1 MSKSTRYFLTG
12 AAVVVLLGLGTGL
25 VAYYN
30 GGLPGSRQT
39 SDADLAY
46 LPANA
51 VAVGYA
57 DVRTIMS
64 SEFSQK
70 LRQILPSG
78 EEKEKLQ
85 AELGVDVERD
95 IDSVA
100 AAYVGGSSPFDG
112 AIVVVRGRF
121 NTGQI
126 EALATQH
133 GATASEYKGIR
144 LLSMPAERDA
154 TGDPTLHH
162 PAPGIAFLEQGVLAF
177 GEESGLKLAIDAGAT
192 GDDIRKNAELMAVV
206 NDVRSSGNAWFV
218 GKFDAITAN
227 SAIPE
232 PIKDHIPPVDLFAL
246 SVHVNGGLRGA
257 VRADA
262 RDDKAAEQLRDVVR
276 GAVAAGRLMSGQNKQ
291 MDAMLSSLQITGSGK
306 TVGLTFALPAE
317 FLDVLNGI
325 AAAKGLSHDSQGPT
339 HDSQRSPIKPAAPI
353 KK

>member
-1 MSKSTRYFLTG
+1 MSKSTRLFLTG

-30 GGLPGSRQT
+30 GGLPGVGQT

-51 VAVGYA
+51 NAVGYA

-85 AELGVDVERD
+85 AELGVDIERD

-112 AIVVVRGRF
+112 AIVIVRGRF

-126 EALATQH
+126 ESLATQH
-133 GATASEYKGIR
+133 GATVGDYKGIK
-144 LLSMPAERDA
+144 LLMMPAETSADA
-154 TGDPTLHH
+154 TRQH
-162 PAPGIAFLEQGVLAF
+162 PSAGVAFLEQGVLAF
-177 GEESGLKLAIDAGAT
+177 GEESGLKAAIDAGAT
-192 GDDIRKNAELMAVV
+192 GDDIRKNAALMAVV

-218 GKFDAITAN
+218 GKFDAITGNA
-227 SAIPE
+227 SIPD
-232 PIKDHIPPVDLFAL
+232 PIREHIPPVDLVAV

-257 VRADA
+257 LRADA

-276 GAVAAGRLMSGQNKQ
+276 GAVAAGRLMAGQNKQ

-306 TVGLTFALPAE
+306 TVGLTFSLPTE

-325 AAAKGLSHDSQGPT
+325 AAAKGLTQDSPT
-339 HDSQRSPIKPAAPI
+339 TIRK
-353 KK
+353 

>member
-1 MSKSTRYFLTG
+1 MSKSTRLFLTG

-30 GGLPGSRQT
+30 GGLPGVRDT
-39 SDADLAY
+39 SDEELAY

-51 VAVGYA
+51 QAVGYA

-85 AELGVDVERD
+85 AELGVDIERD

-100 AAYVGGSSPFDG
+100 AAYVGGASPFDG

-121 NTGQI
+121 NIGQI

-133 GATASEYKGIR
+133 GATVGDYKGIK
-144 LLSMPAERDA
+144 LLTMPADQSGDA
-154 TGDPTLHH
+154 TAHH
-162 PAPGIAFLEQGVLAF
+162 PSAGVAFLEQGVLAF
-177 GEESGLKLAIDAGAT
+177 GEESGLKMAIDAHAT

-218 GKFDAITAN
+218 GKFDAITGNA
-227 SAIPE
+227 SIPD
-232 PIKDHIPPVDLFAL
+232 PIKEHIPPVDLFAA

-257 VRADA
+257 LRADA

-276 GAVAAGRLMSGQNKQ
+276 GAVAAGRLMAGQNKQ
-291 MDAMLSSLQITGSGK
+291 MDAMFSSLQITGSGK
-306 TVGLTFALPAE
+306 TVGLTFSLPAE

-325 AAAKGLSHDSQGPT
+325 AAAKGLTQDSPT
-339 HDSQRSPIKPAAPI
+339 TI

>member
-25 VAYYN
+25 VAFYN
-30 GGLPGSRQT
+30 GGMPGVRQT

-51 VAVGYA
+51 QAVGYA

-70 LRQILPSG
+70 LRQILPTG

-85 AELGVDVERD
+85 AELGVDIERD

-133 GATASEYKGIR
+133 GATAGEYKGIR
-144 LLSMPAERDA
+144 LLTMPAENQGDA
-154 TGDPTLHH
+154 TTHH
-162 PAPGIAFLEQGVLAF
+162 PSAGIAFLEQGVLAF
-177 GEESGLKLAIDAGAT
+177 GEESGLKAAIDAGAS

-218 GKFDAITAN
+218 GKFDAITGNA
-227 SAIPE
+227 AIPD
-232 PIKDHIPPVDLFAL
+232 PIRDHIPPIDLFAL

-262 RDDKAAEQLRDVVR
+262 RDEKAAEQLRDVVR

-306 TVGLTFALPAE
+306 TVGLTFALPTE

-325 AAAKGLSHDSQGPT
+325 AAAKGLTQDSQPT
-339 HDSQRSPIKPAAPI
+339 IKR
-353 KK
+353 

>member
-25 VAYYN
+25 VAFYN
-30 GGLPGSRQT
+30 GGLPGVRQT

-46 LPANA
+46 LPVNA

-85 AELGVDVERD
+85 AELGVDIERD

-100 AAYVGGSSPFDG
+100 AAYVGGASPFDG

-133 GATASEYKGIR
+133 GATAGEYKGIR
-144 LLSMPAERDA
+144 LLTMPAENQGDA
-154 TGDPTLHH
+154 TVAHH
-162 PAPGIAFLEQGVLAF
+162 PSAGIAFLEQGVLAF
-177 GEESGLKLAIDAGAT
+177 GEQSGLKMAIDAGAS

-206 NDVRSSGNAWFV
+206 NDVRNSGNAWFV
-218 GKFDAITAN
+218 GKFDAITGNA
-227 SAIPE
+227 SIPDQ
-232 PIKDHIPPVDLFAL
+232 IKDHIPPVDLFAV

-257 VRADA
+257 LRADA

-325 AAAKGLSHDSQGPT
+325 AAAKGLT
-339 HDSQRSPIKPAAPI
+339 HDSPTTI

>member
-12 AAVVVLLGLGTGL
+12 AAVVVILGLGTGL

-30 GGLPGSRQT
+30 GGLPGVRQT

-51 VAVGYA
+51 VAVGFA
-57 DVRTIMS
+57 DVRTIVS

-70 LRQILPSG
+70 LRQILPTG

-85 AELGVDVERD
+85 AELGVDIERD

-133 GATASEYKGIR
+133 GATATDYRGIR
-144 LLSMPAERDA
+144 VLMMPSGSDA
-154 TGDPTLHH
+154 TGDLSHH
-162 PAPGIAFLEQGVLAF
+162 PSAGVAFLEPGILAF

-206 NDVRSSGNAWFV
+206 NDVRYSGNAWFV
-218 GKFDAITAN
+218 GKFDAIAG
-227 SAIPE
+227 SAGIPD
-232 PIKDHIPPVDLFAL
+232 PIKEHIPPVDLFAV

-257 VRADA
+257 LRADA
-262 RDDKAAEQLRDVVR
+262 RDEKAAEQLRDVVR
-276 GAVAAGRLMSGQNKQ
+276 GAVAAGRLMAGQNKQ
-291 MDAMLSSLQITGSGK
+291 MDAMLSSLQISGSGK
-306 TVGLTFALPAE
+306 TVGLTFALPTE

-325 AAAKGLSHDSQGPT
+325 AAAKGLTQESQT
-339 HDSQRSPIKPAAPI
+339 TI

>member
-30 GGLPGSRQT
+30 GGLPGVRQT

-51 VAVGYA
+51 LAVGYA

-85 AELGVDVERD
+85 AELGVDIERD

-100 AAYVGGSSPFDG
+100 AAYVGGASPFDG

-144 LLSMPAERDA
+144 LLTMPAENQGDA
-154 TGDPTLHH
+154 TAHH
-162 PAPGIAFLEQGVLAF
+162 PSAGIAFLEQGVLGF
-177 GEESGLKLAIDAGAT
+177 GQESGLRSAIDSAAT

-206 NDVRSSGNAWFV
+206 NDVRNSGNAWFV
-218 GKFDAITAN
+218 GKFDAITGNAG
-227 SAIPE
+227 IPDT
-232 PIKDHIPPVDLFAL
+232 IKDHIPPVDLFAV

-257 VRADA
+257 LRADA

-276 GAVAAGRLMSGQNKQ
+276 GAVAAGRLMAGQNKQ

-325 AAAKGLSHDSQGPT
+325 AAAKGLT
-339 HDSQRSPIKPAAPI
+339 HDSQPAI

>member
-1 MSKSTRYFLTG
+1 MSKSTRLFLTG

-30 GGLPGSRQT
+30 GGLPGVRET
-39 SDADLAY
+39 SDEELAY

-85 AELGVDVERD
+85 AELGVDIERD

-133 GATASEYKGIR
+133 GATVGEYKGIK
-144 LLSMPAERDA
+144 LLTMPAEQS
-154 TGDPTLHH
+154 TGDVTTHH
-162 PAPGIAFLEQGVLAF
+162 PSAGVAFLEQGILAF
-177 GEESGLKLAIDAGAT
+177 GEESGLKMAIDAHAT
-192 GDDIRKNAELMAVV
+192 GDDIRKNAALMAVV

-218 GKFDAITAN
+218 GKFDAITGN
-227 SAIPE
+227 SAIPD
-232 PIKDHIPPVDLFAL
+232 PIKDHIPPVDLFAV

-257 VRADA
+257 LRADA

-276 GAVAAGRLMSGQNKQ
+276 GAVAAGRLMAGQNKQ

-306 TVGLTFALPAE
+306 TVGLTFALPTE

-325 AAAKGLSHDSQGPT
+325 AAAKGLT
-339 HDSQRSPIKPAAPI
+339 HNPEPAI